1 MTTSRTTLIA
11 MIGAALMLA
20 HQVAGKAVRDSYF
33 LSNYPASD
41 LPKVVIAA
49 AFISVVMVLV
59 FSRLMSRFG
68 PATMVPAGFFLSS
81 VLHFTEYY
89 FGPDSPAKWS
99 LVVYFHIV
107 ALSAILLSGFWS
119 LMTEAFDPRAAKQA
133 FGRITAVG
141 TLGGIMGGVIA
152 ERMAARSWATEELLL
167 LSVFHLLCFFVL
179 ISFRRVSP
187 RLPLPQPDGPLARV
201 KLFRRAPYLLMIA
214 MVVLAGTASAAVLDY
229 LFKAA
234 AREDFGKGAQLLR
247 FFAVF
252 YTSTQVITFLVQ
264 TFLVRRVLNKFGI
277 GRTIASLPVGVGAG
291 ALSALLI
298 PAFSMFTLAR
308 SLEYVLRGS
317 FYRSAYE
324 LLYTPVPANEKRA
337 AKTLVD
343 VAFDR
348 AGDALGGG
356 IVQLLLW
363 IGSSFLV
370 SGLLGIALALAVF
383 GIWIARRLDA
393 AYSGLVQQRLVDR
406 AVELDLA
413 DLQDSTSQ
421 SVLVRIPGAKPASQG
436 ATAPPNLSTAPAR
449 VVDPTLDAVRELR
462 SGDSQR
468 IIAATKGITRL
479 TPVIAAQLV
488 RLLAW
493 DDVSEAVHEALKRN
507 PDPIT
512 GLLVDHLANRDEVQF
527 GIRRRIP
534 RILAYCNSQLAVHGL
549 LAGLA
554 DSRFEVRFQ
563 CSRALDALLLRRP
576 DLKAPP
582 DEVFAAVERELQVAH
597 PIWNS
602 RRLIDKRQ
610 SGDPNAFLDDILRER
625 ADQSLEH
632 VFSLFATVLPREPV
646 KIAFRVLHTEDKT
659 LRGLAA
665 EYLDSILPEN
675 LREKLWAMVEPGW
688 AKKSETRESGQEA
701 LSKLLHS
708 HESLMIMIDKGNAGG
723 PVKPE

>member
-1 MTTSRTTLIA
+1 MLVNKTTSIA
-11 MIGAALMLA
+11 MIGAALMLG
-20 HQVAGKAVRDSYF
+20 HQVAGKAVRDSFF

-49 AFISVVMVLV
+49 AFISVVMVLI
-59 FSRLMSRFG
+59 FARLIGRFG
-68 PATMVPAGFFLSS
+68 PSAMVPAGFLASS
-81 VLHFTEYY
+81 LLHLTEYS
-89 FGPDSPAKWS
+89 FVADSPGKWS
-99 LVVYFHIV
+99 LVIYFHIV

-119 LMTEAFDPRAAKQA
+119 LMTEAFDPRTAKQA
-133 FGRITAVG
+133 FGRITGVG
-141 TLGGIMGGVIA
+141 TLGGIAGGIMA
-152 ERMAARSWATEELLL
+152 ERVAALSSAAGVLLL
-167 LSVFHLLCFFVL
+167 LSAFHLLCFVVL
-179 ISFRRVSP
+179 ISFRRLSP
-187 RLPLPQPDGPLARV
+187 RLPPSRPNEAFAHIQ
-201 KLFRRAPYLLMIA
+201 LFRRAPYLLMIA
-214 MVVLAGTASAAVLDY
+214 MVVLAGTSSAAVLDY

-234 AREDFGKGAQLLR
+234 ASDDFGKGAQLLR

-252 YTSTQVITFLVQ
+252 YTSTQVITFLAQ
-264 TFLVRRVLNKFGI
+264 TFLVRRALNKFGI
-277 GRTIASLPVGVGAG
+277 GRSIASLPVGVGAG

-298 PAFSMFTLAR
+298 PAFPMFTLAR

-337 AKTLVD
+337 AKTLID

-363 IGSSFLV
+363 IGSSFIV

-383 GIWIARRLDA
+383 GIWISRRLDA
-393 AYSGLVQQRLVDR
+393 AYSGLIQQRLMDR

-413 DLQDSTSQ
+413 DLQDSTSR
-421 SVLVRIPGAKPASQG
+421 SVLVRIPGARPASQG

-449 VVDPTLDAVRELR
+449 VVDLTLDAIRELR
-462 SGDSQR
+462 SGDSRR
-468 IIAATKGITRL
+468 IIAATKAITRL

-493 DDVSEAVHEALKRN
+493 DDVSDAVHAVLKRN

-512 GLLVDHLANRDEVQF
+512 GLLVDHLTNQDEVQF

-534 RILAYCNSQLAVHGL
+534 RILAYCNSQLAVYGL

-576 DLKAPP
+576 DLKVPS
-582 DEVFAAVERELQVAH
+582 DSVFAAVERELQVAH

-646 KIAFRVLHTEDKT
+646 KIAFRVLHAEDRT

-675 LREKLWAMVEPGW
+675 LREKLWAMVEPGL

-708 HESLMIMIDKGNAGG
+708 HESLMVMIDKGNAGG